1 VSVCRLFSVDA
12 FVEADLRVSYT
23 FKLPTSSDIRL
34 AVGLAFSAPAAAAS
48 PLWLVGND
56 TESSDHYCSLTQCSL
71 SRLRFARQ
79 HSVNAWTTRCRLPLP
94 VVLFFFI
101 AILCTYCPI

>member
-1 VSVCRLFSVDA
+1 MSVCRLFTVDA

-101 AILCTYCPI
+101 AILCTYCPV